1 MLTTKK
7 KAGIIEKF
15 RGHAADPGSVEIQT
29 AILSEEIQRLAGHLK
44 KNPKDNHSRK
54 GLLGMVA
61 KRKKLLDYL
70 RREDSRRYNSLIK
83 KIELKK

>member
-7 KAGIIEKF
+7 KTTIIEKF
-15 RGHAADPGSVEIQT
+15 RGHATDTGSVDVQIALLT
-29 AILSEEIQRLAGHLK
+29 EEIKRLTDHLK
-44 KNPKDNHSRK
+44 KNKKDNHSRK

-70 RREDSRRYNSLIK
+70 KRENARRYNTVAK
-83 KIELKK
+83 KLGLKK

>member
-1 MLTTKK
+1 MLPTKK

-15 RGHAADPGSVEIQT
+15 RGHPADTGSIEVQV
-29 AILSEEIQRLAGHLK
+29 ALLSEEIKRLADHLK

-54 GLLGMVA
+54 GLLGMVS

-70 RREDSRRYNSLIK
+70 RRENARRYNSVAK
-83 KIELKK
+83 KLGLKK